1 MPTGLARLQ
10 HVGRQRRLGQALAL
24 VWVLSTMWF
33 GCPSAVAN
41 RTLVPL
47 PIFAT
52 DPNEGETYGALLAI
66 LDEQEGA
73 VRSLLVPQVTWNPL
87 LGIGGTVYYRRIL
100 TEDESYAFFASHST
114 RNQANYTVNYSNF
127 RLAQQRYVF
136 EGKLEYNNDRTA
148 RFFGLG
154 ATSREHAETN
164 YTLREVNGRFTLGR
178 RVLPALV
185 AALTERVRYVTIGRG
200 VETSLPFLQDV
211 FTGVPGEE
219 GALVWAHRLAL
230 TYDTRN
236 TRETPTQGGFAQLF
250 VEAANRTLGSHT
262 SFVRYGL
269 EGRLVWPLVAERL
282 VTVTRG
288 LFERVEGQALPF
300 FELSA
305 LGGETTLRGFGENRF
320 LDRGR
325 ILFNVEERLRLFTV
339 TYNDVRTAFELA
351 LFVEAGRVFHTVT
364 DVSFRKVQTVS
375 GVGVRLVVFSQLV
388 AKIDVGFGS
397 EGVAIF
403 SGLDYPF

>member
-1 MPTGLARLQ
+1 MPTALARLQ
-10 HVGRQRRLGQALAL
+10 HAGRQRRLGQALVF
-24 VWVLSTMWF
+24 VWLLSTMGV
-33 GCPSAVAN
+33 GCPSAHAD

-47 PIFAT
+47 PIFTT
-52 DPNEGETYGALLAI
+52 DPNERETYGALLAI

-73 VRSLLVPQVTWNPL
+73 VRSLLVPQVTWSPL
-87 LGIGGTVYYRRIL
+87 LGTSGTVYYRRIL

-114 RNQANYTVNYSNF
+114 RNQANYTVNYANF
-127 RLAQQRYVF
+127 RLAQQRYLF
-136 EGKLEYNNDRTA
+136 DGQLEYNNDRTA

-154 ATSREHAETN
+154 ASSRGQDETN
-164 YTLREVNGRFTLGR
+164 YTLREVDGRFTFGR

-185 AALTERVRYVTIGRG
+185 VAWTERVRYVTIARG
-200 VETSLPFLQDV
+200 AETSLPFLQDA
-211 FTGVPGEE
+211 FTGVPGEA

-230 TYDTRN
+230 TYDTRKS
-236 TRETPTQGGFAQLF
+236 RETPTQGGFGQLF
-250 VEAANRTLGSHT
+250 VEAANRALGSHT

-269 EGRLVWPLVAERL
+269 EGRLVWPLIAERL

-288 LFERVEGQALPF
+288 LVEWVEGRALPF

-305 LGGETTLRGFGENRF
+305 LGGETTLRGFGEKRF

-339 TYNDVRTAFELA
+339 TYNDVRTACELA

-364 DVSFRKVQTVS
+364 ELSLRKTQTVT

>member
-1 MPTGLARLQ
+1 MPTALARLQ
-10 HVGRQRRLGQALAL
+10 HAGRQWRLGQALVF
-24 VWVLSTMWF
+24 VWLLSTVWF
-33 GCPSAVAN
+33 GCPSAGAD

-47 PIFAT
+47 PIFTT
-52 DPNEGETYGALLAI
+52 DPNERETYGALLAI

-87 LGIGGTVYYRRIL
+87 LGTGGTVYYRRIL

-127 RLAQQRYVF
+127 RLAQQRYLF
-136 EGKLEYNNDRTA
+136 DGQLEYNNDRTA

-154 ATSREHAETN
+154 AGSRQKDETN
-164 YTLREVNGRFTLGR
+164 YTLGEVRGSFTLGR

-200 VETSLPFLQDV
+200 AATSLPFLQDV
-211 FTGVPGEE
+211 FLGVPGAE

-230 TYDTRN
+230 TYDTRKS
-236 TRETPTQGGFAQLF
+236 RETPTQGGFGQLF
-250 VEAANRTLGSHT
+250 VEAANRALGSHT

-269 EGRLVWPLVAERL
+269 EGRLVWPLVADRL

-288 LFERVEGQALPF
+288 LVEWVEGQALPF

-305 LGGETTLRGFGENRF
+305 LGGETTLRGFGEKRF

-325 ILFNVEERLRLFTV
+325 ILSNVAERLRLFTV
-339 TYNDVRTAFELA
+339 IYNDVRTACELA

-364 DVSFRKVQTVS
+364 ELSLRKTQMVS

-397 EGVAIF
+397 AGVAIF

>member
-1 MPTGLARLQ
+1 M
-10 HVGRQRRLGQALAL
+10 
-24 VWVLSTMWF
+24 
-33 GCPSAVAN
+33 
-41 RTLVPL
+41 
-47 PIFAT
+47 PIFTT
-52 DPNEGETYGALLAI
+52 DPNERETYGALLAI

-73 VRSLLVPQVTWNPL
+73 VHSLLVPQVTWNPL
-87 LGIGGTVYYRRIL
+87 IGTSGIVYYRRLL
-100 TEDESYAFFASHST
+100 TADESYTFYASHST
-114 RNQANYTVNYSNF
+114 QNQASYTVNYSNF
-127 RLAQQRYVF
+127 HLVQQRYLF
-136 EGKLEYNNDRTA
+136 DGKLEYNNDRTA

-154 ATSREHAETN
+154 ATSREQDETN
-164 YTLREVNGRFTLGR
+164 YTLREVHGRFTLGR
-178 RVLPALV
+178 WVLPALAV
-185 AALTERVRYVTIGRG
+185 ALTERVRYVTIGRG

-211 FTGVPGEE
+211 FRGVPGAE
-219 GALVWAHRLAL
+219 GGLIWAHRLAL

-236 TRETPTQGGFAQLF
+236 ARETPTQGGLAQLF
-250 VEAANRTLGSHT
+250 VEVANRALGSHT

-269 EGRLVWPLVAERL
+269 EGRLVWPLVAQRL

-288 LFERVEGQALPF
+288 LFEQVEGQALPF

-339 TYNDVRTAFELA
+339 TYHDVRTAFELA
-351 LFVEAGRVFHTVT
+351 LFAEAGRVFHTVT
-364 DVSFRKVQTVS
+364 ALSFRKVQTVA

-397 EGVAIF
+397 AGVAIF

>member
-1 MPTGLARLQ
+1 MPTARSRLQ
-10 HVGRQRRLGQALAL
+10 HAGCPWRLGPAL
-24 VWVLSTMWF
+24 VFLWFLSPLWC
-33 GCPSAVAN
+33 GCPSAYAD

-47 PIFAT
+47 PIFTTA
-52 DPNEGETYGALLAI
+52 PNERETYGALLAI
-66 LDEQEGA
+66 LDAQAEA

-87 LGIGGTVYYRRIL
+87 LGTGGTVYYRRLL
-100 TEDESYAFFASHST
+100 TEDESYAFFASQST
-114 RNQANYTVNYSNF
+114 RNQANDTVTYSNW
-127 RLAQQRYVF
+127 RPAPQHSLF
-136 EGKLEYNNDRTA
+136 EGQLEYTNDRTA

-154 ATSREHAETN
+154 ARSRKQDETN
-164 YTLREVNGRFTLGR
+164 YTLRDVAGRFTLGR
-178 RVLPALV
+178 PVLPGLV

-200 VETSLPFLQDV
+200 VETSLPFLHDV
-211 FTGVPGEE
+211 FRGVPGEE
-219 GALVWAHRLAL
+219 GSLVWAHRLAL
-230 TYDTRN
+230 TYDTRQS
-236 TRETPTQGGFAQLF
+236 RATPTQGGFGQLF

-269 EGRLVWPLVAERL
+269 EGRLVWPLIAARL

-288 LFERVEGQALPF
+288 LVEWVEGQALPF

-305 LGGETTLRGFGENRF
+305 LGGETTLRGFGERRF

-339 TYNDVRTAFELA
+339 TYHEVRTACELA

-364 DVSFRKVQTVS
+364 ELSLRKVQTVA

-388 AKIDVGFGS
+388 AKIDVGFGR
-397 EGVAIF
+397 EGMAIF

>member
-1 MPTGLARLQ
+1 MG
-10 HVGRQRRLGQALAL
+10 
-24 VWVLSTMWF
+24 F
-33 GCPSAVAN
+33 GCPSALAN

-47 PIFAT
+47 PIFTT
-52 DPNEGETYGALLAI
+52 DPNERETYGALLAI
-66 LDEQEGA
+66 LDEQAGA

-87 LGIGGTVYYRRIL
+87 LGTGGTVYYRHLL
-100 TEDESYAFFASHST
+100 TADESYSFFGSHST
-114 RNQANYTVNYSNF
+114 RNQANYEVNYANF
-127 RLAQQRYVF
+127 RLAQQRYLLD
-136 EGKLEYNNDRTA
+136 GKLEYNNDRTA

-154 ATSREHAETN
+154 AASREQAETN
-164 YTLREVNGRFTLGR
+164 YTLREAAGRFTLGR

-200 VETSLPFLQDV
+200 VETALPFLRDV
-211 FTGVPGEE
+211 FRGVPGEE
-219 GALVWAHRLAL
+219 GALVWAHRFAL

-236 TRETPTQGGFAQLF
+236 ARETPTHGTFGQIFI
-250 VEAANRTLGSHT
+250 EAANRALGSHT

-269 EGRLVWPLVAERL
+269 EGRLVWPVVAERL
-282 VTVTRG
+282 ITVTRG
-288 LFERVEGQALPF
+288 LFEWVEGQALPF

-305 LGGETTLRGFGENRF
+305 LGGETTLRGFGQQRF

-351 LFVEAGRVFHTVT
+351 LFVEAGRVFHTVP
-364 DVSFRKVQTVS
+364 DLSFRHVQTVC

-397 EGVAIF
+397 EGVAVF